1 MITLA
6 LQGGGMLGLGQT
18 VALAELERRIKTK
31 SGDLF
36 TYIAGTSVGSIIG
49 AGLATGVPA
58 SEVLNFFTQDA
69 GNIFSGSI
77 LNTISQ
83 LWGSKYSTTNLELS
97 LQKML
102 GDKTLADC
110 KTKFLST
117 AFDTVT
123 GRNVLFKSYE
133 KSSVSGDGTVTI
145 GYDDPIKLWQ
155 VCRAS
160 SAAQTYFPGYQ
171 YKGMVLIDGGNIGDN
186 APDILLYSELT
197 LEEKALAYMLSIG
210 SGNTKW
216 TISPTGMLNPCV
228 LMAAIRTITIVF
240 AGGETNSTYLASRNL
255 GDKYL
260 RLEADLGQ
268 GFAIDD
274 ASKKTQ
280 DAMTQIW
287 HAYITGPGKP
297 ILDKIIDLRYRAMLV
312 HSPVPNP
319 TLKRAKRQPK

>member
-18 VALAELERRIKTK
+18 VALAELERRIKIK

-36 TYIAGTSVGSIIG
+36 SYIAGTSVGSIIG

-58 SEVLNFFTQDA
+58 TQVLEFFTKDA
-69 GNIFSGSI
+69 EKIFSGSI

-83 LWGSKYSTTNLELS
+83 LWGSKYSPTALETS
-97 LQKML
+97 LQHML

-110 KTKFLST
+110 KTKFVAT

-133 KSSVSGDGTVTI
+133 KSSISDSGTVII

-160 SAAQTYFPGYQ
+160 SAAQTYFPGFK
-171 YKGMVLIDGGNIGDN
+171 YKDMVLIDGGNTGDN

-197 LEEKALAYMLSIG
+197 PEEKALTYMLSIG

-216 TISPTGMLNPCV
+216 TISPAGMLNPSV

-240 AGGETNSTYLASRNL
+240 AGGETNSTYLAKRNL
-255 GDKYL
+255 GDRHM
-260 RLEADLGQ
+260 RLEADLRQ

-274 ASKKTQ
+274 SSQKTQ
-280 DAMTQIW
+280 AAMTEIW
-287 HAYITGPGKP
+287 QTYVTGIGKP
-297 ILDKIIDLRYRAMLV
+297 MLDKIIDLKYRAMLV
-312 HSPVPNP
+312 TAPNP
-319 TLKRAKRQPK
+319 ALKRAKRQPK